1 MDALVEIDVQ
11 RLHKARILYGARR
24 RRDEASPIKGLF
36 GEPAWDILLDLL
48 IAREMR
54 TPLQVS
60 SVCAGAGIPST
71 TILRWIA
78 RLENEGLIVREAD
91 REDARR
97 RYVSLTQQGL
107 SVTSALLEAIGTL
120 E

>member
-1 MDALVEIDVQ
+1 M
-11 RLHKARILYGARR
+11 LYSMRR
-24 RRDEASPIKGLF
+24 RRDDACPIKGLF
-36 GEPAWDILLDLL
+36 GEPAWDIMLDLF

-60 SVCAGAGIPST
+60 SVCAGANIPST

-78 RLENEGLIVREAD
+78 RLEREGMIIREAD

-97 RYVSLTQQGL
+97 RYVSLTAEGL
-107 SVTSALLEAIGTL
+107 CVASALLEAIGTFA
-120 E
+120 